1 MIKIFQNVE
10 ASRSAQTPW
19 TRLLACSAL
28 YVLFGLLT
36 FAESANAG
44 GIDGA
49 KIKRGDVSFS
59 QDGNTLRVRASNGA
73 IIEYNRFSVEA
84 GQIMQFIQPSATS
97 RVLNRVTG
105 SELSRI
111 DGSLLSNGIVYLV
124 NPQGIRI
131 GNGALINVGGFY
143 AAAGAMSDK
152 DFIRGNNNFT
162 NLSGKVTN
170 EGMIHARSV
179 ALVGQYVANRG
190 TIQVDD
196 GVIAMAAGDT
206 VFLQH
211 GTGPIMVTV
220 NRSQLS
226 ADGSGAGT
234 EAGVSNTGT
243 INAGKGKVA
252 MSSGDFYALA
262 MDLSGTIIGKSI
274 AARGGK
280 DGVVEVNG
288 TLDTSSTTGKGGTI
302 DVFGDRVGLFGDA
315 LVNANGATGGGSVRI
330 GGDYLGTN
338 AANAPQANRTVIGTD
353 ARITANAT
361 QSGDGGRVIVWSNEY
376 TGFFGSIDASS
387 AGSGKGGFI
396 ETSSH
401 DNLQAFGS
409 VNAKSARGK
418 AGTWLMDPSD
428 VTITNS
434 LDAGGS
440 FNSSSPNVFTPT
452 AATATADVAT
462 INSSLNGGTS
472 VTINTG
478 SVGDGLGGAGNIT
491 LAAAIAKTLGGDAT
505 LTLNAVGSITLSAD
519 ITSASSALSVA
530 LNAGTTVSMGAITT
544 NGGDVNVNAGG
555 GVVIAGNITVGGTG
569 EINITGNTNANTSL
583 RNTVGVNV
591 FDNVT
596 IQTTNGNLNITG
608 TGGSANSLNW
618 GIFTSLGD
626 TIRSIG
632 SGNVTVTGTGGTS
645 GTGNYGVL
653 HSTGATITSGS
664 GNVLVKGTGGSNLGA
679 FGINNFGT
687 ITSSG
692 TGSVTVEGVAG
703 NIGVTNI
710 NYGVMNARAGAGGG
724 VISSS
729 GGTVTVVGTGAGG
742 WDAIYLDNNSSITAP
757 GALTL
762 TSNSGAINQVGGTI
776 EVDGTTTITAN
787 AASTD
792 ISLAGGPNNFAGPV
806 NMNGNVDHVR
816 DFKLRDINSSAGAAN
831 PDVSTFV
838 NLRDLTIAYD
848 DSSYVLPSLTM
859 PSLRNVSISAIDVS
873 MILNRSLTTHNG
885 GTVTFNAT
893 NQLNIADGAN
903 IFAEGAVNLT
913 GTNGIFIN
921 GDITTTGKA
930 VSFHS
935 ATKLTDNTLFTID
948 TTNGNLNPNGADIFF
963 SDAITVPTDN
973 TEALVLNAGTF
984 GEITLTG
991 HVGEPTLMLSNLTLT
1006 AANTIIKGD
1015 IYVAGNTI
1023 AGDITIINDTIIE
1036 SEGSL
1041 TVGSIDG
1048 GGYAVTIATVDLI
1061 LTAPITDVT
1070 TLTIQNSDPTGA
1082 ITLMGL
1088 GGLSIDQTDWN
1099 FIGAGTEV
1107 ILGGTNYTGTV
1118 TVDGAWINDK
1128 AVTVAFQPGSAGHFT
1143 VTASISGSGSLTING
1158 SGNTTTLAADIFQNS
1173 IHITDAVE
1181 VDAQLITLTAT
1192 AGNITIDGAI
1202 TSSNRNNLT
1211 LIASENIE
1219 LLGNIGTSVAN
1230 TQLGTLTVDSGTNL
1244 GNTITFGALASS
1256 VYADNVKLNTGAS
1269 SALATAATMGTIVSS
1284 GNIEYFTDTFAM
1296 GQNQKLTSLG
1306 GIRISGLAGSTSNA
1320 TSVALGDVNA
1330 VGNLRVNA
1338 NSITLL
1344 GRAGGPIVTNTGG
1357 TVNDARLDYVVGGSV
1372 YFSVAPIMGGTNPG
1386 NRAMF
1391 SNPTGNVDALG
1402 TLSLYAT
1409 TTYPSAITSGLLTG
1423 VGGQVLDLSASSGSI
1438 LFYGNPATI
1447 IPQMMSSLPPIGLLG
1462 DGETLG
1468 DDEEKDAQQS
1478 GDKSDDSQTPATTQA
1493 EKAERDVPVNV
1504 NAVAVPVAL
1513 R

>member
-1 MIKIFQNVE
+1 M
-10 ASRSAQTPW
+10 
-19 TRLLACSAL
+19 
-28 YVLFGLLT
+28 
-36 FAESANAG
+36 
-44 GIDGA
+44 
-49 KIKRGDVSFS
+49 
-59 QDGNTLRVRASNGA
+59 
-73 IIEYNRFSVEA
+73 
-84 GQIMQFIQPSATS
+84 
-97 RVLNRVTG
+97 
-105 SELSRI
+105 
-111 DGSLLSNGIVYLV
+111 
-124 NPQGIRI
+124 
-131 GNGALINVGGFY
+131 
-143 AAAGAMSDK
+143 
-152 DFIRGNNNFT
+152 
-162 NLSGKVTN
+162 
-170 EGMIHARSV
+170 
-179 ALVGQYVANRG
+179 
-190 TIQVDD
+190 
-196 GVIAMAAGDT
+196 
-206 VFLQH
+206 
-211 GTGPIMVTV
+211 
-220 NRSQLS
+220 
-226 ADGSGAGT
+226 
-234 EAGVSNTGT
+234 
-243 INAGKGKVA
+243 
-252 MSSGDFYALA
+252 
-262 MDLSGTIIGKSI
+262 
-274 AARGGK
+274 
-280 DGVVEVNG
+280 
-288 TLDTSSTTGKGGTI
+288 
-302 DVFGDRVGLFGDA
+302 
-315 LVNANGATGGGSVRI
+315 
-330 GGDYLGTN
+330 
-338 AANAPQANRTVIGTD
+338 
-353 ARITANAT
+353 
-361 QSGDGGRVIVWSNEY
+361 
-376 TGFFGSIDASS
+376 
-387 AGSGKGGFI
+387 
-396 ETSSH
+396 
-401 DNLQAFGS
+401 
-409 VNAKSARGK
+409 
-418 AGTWLMDPSD
+418 
-428 VTITNS
+428 
-434 LDAGGS
+434 
-440 FNSSSPNVFTPT
+440 
-452 AATATADVAT
+452 
-462 INSSLNGGTS
+462 
-472 VTINTG
+472 
-478 SVGDGLGGAGNIT
+478 
-491 LAAAIAKTLGGDAT
+491 
-505 LTLNAVGSITLSAD
+505 
-519 ITSASSALSVA
+519 
-530 LNAGTTVSMGAITT
+530 
-544 NGGDVNVNAGG
+544 
-555 GVVIAGNITVGGTG
+555 
-569 EINITGNTNANTSL
+569 
-583 RNTVGVNV
+583 
-591 FDNVT
+591 
-596 IQTTNGNLNITG
+596 
-608 TGGSANSLNW
+608 
-618 GIFTSLGD
+618 
-626 TIRSIG
+626 
-632 SGNVTVTGTGGTS
+632 
-645 GTGNYGVL
+645 
-653 HSTGATITSGS
+653 
-664 GNVLVKGTGGSNLGA
+664 
-679 FGINNFGT
+679 
-687 ITSSG
+687 
-692 TGSVTVEGVAG
+692 
-703 NIGVTNI
+703 
-710 NYGVMNARAGAGGG
+710 
-724 VISSS
+724 
-729 GGTVTVVGTGAGG
+729 
-742 WDAIYLDNNSSITAP
+742 DNNAFITAP

-776 EVDGTTTITAN
+776 EVDGTTTISVN
-787 AASTD
+787 VASTD

-806 NMNGNVDHVR
+806 NMGGNIDNVR

-831 PDVSTFV
+831 PDVTTFV

-921 GDITTTGKA
+921 GDITTTGKR

-935 ATKLTDNTLFTID
+935 ATELTDNTLFTID

-973 TEALVLNAGTF
+973 TEALVLNAGTV

-991 HVGEPTLMLSNLTLT
+991 HVGEPTRMLSNLTLT

-1015 IYVAGNTI
+1015 IYVAGNTT
-1023 AGDITIINDTIIE
+1023 AGDIIIINDTIIE
-1036 SEGSL
+1036 SKGSL

-1099 FIGAGTEV
+1099 FIGAVNEV

-1128 AVTVAFQPGSAGHFT
+1128 AVRVEFQSGSTGHFT
-1143 VTASISGSGSLTING
+1143 VDAPITGSGSLTING
-1158 SGNTTTLAADIFQNS
+1158 SGNTTTLAADIILGS

-1181 VDAQLITLTAT
+1181 VNAALVTLIAT
-1192 AGNITIDGAI
+1192 AGDIVIDGSI
-1202 TSSNRNNLT
+1202 TSANRNNLT
-1211 LIASENIE
+1211 VNASENVQ
-1219 LLGNIGTSVAN
+1219 LLGNIGTSIAN

-1372 YFSVAPIMGGTNPG
+1372 YFSEAPIMGGTNPG

-1462 DGETLG
+1462 DGDTLDDD

-1478 GDKSDDSQTPATTQA
+1478 ADKSDDSQTPATTQA